1 MIARAEKEEVA
12 SYIAKMTANT
22 VKSQVLPRLALP
34 ERKSSRKVRFSPECR
49 DRRQSIVEKM
59 VGRVLE
65 QMMPQMVKE
74 LSSRIMEEL
83 RFSKLAGSNMDFE
96 ENPEEL

>member
-1 MIARAEKEEVA
+1 M
-12 SYIAKMTANT
+12 
-22 VKSQVLPRLALP
+22 
-34 ERKSSRKVRFSPECR
+34 
-49 DRRQSIVEKM
+49 
-59 VGRVLE
+59 LE